1 MRIHFLNKTTHG
13 GRYLSTGI
21 LAVCFLT
28 TTLAAPVTV
37 KPKSPNF
44 FDYPAT
50 VYNGPLAEPDVRSHT
65 RSGKYRT
72 TIRYAAKERPDFAG
86 RYKIARWGCGM
97 DCIGFAIIDSATG
110 KVYHPITETV
120 GGLSWCLSDG
130 ERDEEILATHGITA
144 DEPNRDKL
152 IHRKDSRLLVINDCL
167 QKSRVSFYL
176 WKNNQ
181 LVLLKRE
188 ITQ

>member
-1 MRIHFLNKTTHG
+1 MWVRFLSRTTHD

-21 LAVCFLT
+21 LVVCSLT

-37 KPKSPNF
+37 KPQSPNF
-44 FDYPAT
+44 SDYPAA
-50 VYNGPLAEPDVRSHT
+50 VYSGPLAEPDVRSHA

-86 RYKIARWGCGM
+86 HYKIARWGCGT
-97 DCIGFAIIDSATG
+97 DCIGFAIIDSITG
-110 KVYHPITETV
+110 KVYHPITEIV

-130 ERDEEILATHGITA
+130 KRDEEILAAHGMTA
-144 DEPNRDKL
+144 DESNRDKL
-152 IHRKDSRLLVINDCL
+152 IHRKDSRLLAINDCL